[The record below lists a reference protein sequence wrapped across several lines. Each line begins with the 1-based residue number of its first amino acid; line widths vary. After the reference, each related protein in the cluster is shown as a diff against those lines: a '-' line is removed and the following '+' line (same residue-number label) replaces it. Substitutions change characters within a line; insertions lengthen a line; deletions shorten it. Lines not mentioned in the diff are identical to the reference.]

1 MESATVCMACWP
13 GHWGLVLRS
22 RPEVAVLTSASIDI
36 ISIREEFE
44 VLGGGDIGFLSSALN
59 SPDVPCIDLCDLKK
73 EDVLNKE
80 GMGIFGRHPEYLPAM
95 IRKKF

>member
-59 SPDVPCIDLCDLKK
+59 SPDVPCISAC
-73 EDVLNKE
+73 NKY
-80 GMGIFGRHPEYLPAM
+80 GIL
-95 IRKKF
+95 